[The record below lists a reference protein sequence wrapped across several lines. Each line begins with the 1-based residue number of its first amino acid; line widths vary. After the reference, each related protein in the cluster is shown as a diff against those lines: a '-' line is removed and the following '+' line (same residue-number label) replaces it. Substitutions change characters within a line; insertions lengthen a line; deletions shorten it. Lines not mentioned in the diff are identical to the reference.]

1 MIDQL
6 DRRIIGLLQ
15 RDARQT
21 VKAIAEQAGIA
32 PSTCL
37 ERIRSLQAR
46 GVISGYHAEVDLAAL
61 GRPLQAMVAVRL
73 SPKTQ
78 EAVERFVEHVW
89 RLPETV
95 SVTLLSGADDVQ
107 VHLAVPDS
115 EHLRR
120 IVLSAIASYPGV
132 VDERTSLVF
141 EHRRATEMQ
150 PIAAP
155 RPTARS
161 RPG

>member
-1 MIDQL
+1 MIDAL
-6 DRRIIGLLQ
+6 DRRIVALLQ

-21 VKAIAEQAGIA
+21 VKAIAEQAAIA

-46 GVISGYHAEVDLAAL
+46 GVIRGYHAEVDLSAL

-89 RLPETV
+89 ARPETL

-107 VHLAVPDS
+107 VHVAVPDS

-132 VDERTSLVF
+132 VDERTSLIF
-141 EHRRATEMQ
+141 EHRRKTDVLPATAE
-150 PIAAP
+150 
-155 RPTARS
+155 RDTRS
-161 RPG
+161 VRR